1 MDEPRANTSTLGRR
15 SHARKKQTEVTTT
28 RFALTTDASGVGDRA
43 MGDDDDG
50 SSRRSSPLDRSPR
63 SPASRLGNA
72 RIANALACAPVTT
85 ESRDANAR
93 SAGPADD
100 ARETDGEDG
109 SPAHRMS
116 VYIGTWNVGNTAPRM
131 DAAKAWLAPAR
142 GHAIVAVAAQEA
154 SYPHSKH
161 NLSPKDVAAELS
173 ERKDDSNENPEVTGS
188 TQPSRGSEGKTRGV
202 GWRMVTR
209 SKMTRFSGAVAGAVA
224 GESAGLDLRRLAL
237 RAVVGDAHFLGL
249 CSSGA
254 SLFYAPC
261 SLDYGVP
268 KDSRRT
274 P

>member
-1 MDEPRANTSTLGRR
+1 
-15 SHARKKQTEVTTT
+15 
-28 RFALTTDASGVGDRA
+28 

-142 GHAIVAVAAQEA
+142 GHAIVAVEKGVRAIRRSTASSKRGERRKHSVTERSSFRSRAA
-154 SYPHSKH
+154 K
-161 NLSPKDVAAELS
+161 
-173 ERKDDSNENPEVTGS
+173 
-188 TQPSRGSEGKTRGV
+188 
-202 GWRMVTR
+202 
-209 SKMTRFSGAVAGAVA
+209 
-224 GESAGLDLRRLAL
+224 
-237 RAVVGDAHFLGL
+237 
-249 CSSGA
+249 GA
-254 SLFYAPC
+254 SAALAC
-261 SLDYGVP
+261 KAGG
-268 KDSRRT
+268 RQ
-274 P
+274 

>member
-1 MDEPRANTSTLGRR
+1 MDEPRANTTRHTWTSGATHEETNRGDDDAFCADDRR
-15 SHARKKQTEVTTT
+15 ER
-28 RFALTTDASGVGDRA
+28 VGDRA

-131 DAAKAWLAPAR
+131 DAAKA
-142 GHAIVAVAAQEA
+142 
-154 SYPHSKH
+154 
-161 NLSPKDVAAELS
+161 
-173 ERKDDSNENPEVTGS
+173 
-188 TQPSRGSEGKTRGV
+188 
-202 GWRMVTR
+202 
-209 SKMTRFSGAVAGAVA
+209 
-224 GESAGLDLRRLAL
+224 
-237 RAVVGDAHFLGL
+237 
-249 CSSGA
+249 
-254 SLFYAPC
+254 
-261 SLDYGVP
+261 
-268 KDSRRT
+268 
-274 P
+274 